1 MASEETAWI
10 RQFLFIMDIT
20 FAMVIFNESL
30 VLDWGG
36 GSLQVSYPL
45 DDSPYI
51 VQEIEIRKAKKLHV
65 EMT

>member
-36 GSLQVSYPL
+36 GQS
-45 DDSPYI
+45 
-51 VQEIEIRKAKKLHV
+51 AG
-65 EMT
+65 